1 MNSKEFNTLKQ
12 ITETKLTFSEDNF
25 QSKLAEVPLLYSRY
39 LQIFVNENK
48 NLMELKLKKEVKYAD
63 LYRYFKYSANER
75 WDTKSEIEA
84 QMYSDLGFQ
93 SIISD
98 INSQQEIVTFLEQT
112 LDNIKTLS
120 FAVRNHI
127 AWQKFIN
134 ADTSNF

>member
-63 LYRYFKYSANER
+63 LYRYFKFSANER

-84 QMYSDLGFQ
+84 QMYSDIQFQ

-98 INSQQEIVTFLEQT
+98 INTQQEIVTFLEQT

-127 AWQKFIN
+127 DWQKFIN
-134 ADTSNF
+134 AER

>member
-84 QMYSDLGFQ
+84 QMYSDIQFQ

-98 INSQQEIVTFLEQT
+98 INTQQEIVTFLEQT

-127 AWQKFIN
+127 DWQKFIN
-134 ADTSNF
+134 AER

>member
-63 LYRYFKYSANER
+63 LYRYYKFSANER

-84 QMYSDLGFQ
+84 QMYSDQQFQ

-127 AWQKFIN
+127 DWQKFIN
-134 ADTSNF
+134 AER

>member
-48 NLMELKLKKEVKYAD
+48 NLMELKLKKEVKYAE

-98 INSQQEIVTFLEQT
+98 INTQQEIVTFLEQT

-127 AWQKFIN
+127 DWQKFIN
-134 ADTSNF
+134 AEK

>member
-63 LYRYFKYSANER
+63 LYRYYKFSANER

-98 INSQQEIVTFLEQT
+98 INTQQEIVTFLEQT

-127 AWQKFIN
+127 DWQKFIN
-134 ADTSNF
+134 AER